1 MIPWLIFAAVLV
13 PLCIIAFAAVRRSGT
28 RTRDL
33 QPATEAER
41 RRNEEEFAEAERYQE
56 EWRAQPHRRDHD
68 DDHL

>member
-13 PLCIIAFAAVRRSGT
+13 PLCVIAFAAVRRSSDRGHE
-28 RTRDL
+28 L
-33 QPATEAER
+33 EPADEAER
-41 RRNEEEFAEAERYQE
+41 RRTEEEFAAAERYQE

>member
-1 MIPWLIFAAVLV
+1 VIPWLIFAAVLV
-13 PLCIIAFAAVRRSGT
+13 PLCIVAFAALRRSGA
-28 RTRDL
+28 RRRDL
-33 QPATEAER
+33 VPDDEAAR